1 MHHGIPVTQ
10 VAGSMRAATRAA
22 AQPARALSSLHGS
35 ACALALGTLLVL
47 LSGPAAAAEAEPSPA
62 LQAVIATLSPVQ
74 QALLADTEALRQ
86 FRLTPEK
93 LYRQLEGRD
102 AAGVQAFLDALIG
115 TLQQRAYDAAADAGQ
130 PNLVNGI
137 EEPLADTADAAAIP
151 LNPDAERFSGATVLR
166 PPILDARTREP
177 GPIWLQRYVY
187 QSDGIPTF
195 AGAPVA
201 IRADDLLAGGVEVA
215 FVGIPQSFSAGWR
228 DAQNAPRILR
238 GMYGLGGFDIYAGI
252 DPALELSIADYGN
265 IWVDYMSVELSVNHV
280 REQVGQIVAAG
291 AVPFIVGG
299 DHSVMFPTVAAMADQ
314 HGADAIGVV
323 HLDAHY
329 GGARDLAH
337 WYSDH
342 QSVARLL
349 AEDLLQGDQL
359 IQLGLRGPEHDT
371 AALQWLRSEG
381 VQYHSMAEV
390 EAEGWERVSASVLRE
405 AARGPDK
412 LFISFD
418 MSVLDPAYAAAAG
431 RPVSNGLTP
440 REVLPLLRRLC
451 AEHEIIG
458 FELLDV
464 APYLDLSYRSALL
477 ANNILHTCLTG
488 MALRKRG
495 LTQPHYLSP
504 LASSHD

>member
-1 MHHGIPVTQ
+1 
-10 VAGSMRAATRAA
+10 MRATTTPTASAHAA
-22 AQPARALSSLHGS
+22 VPVPTNALLRTIVRSVTA
-35 ACALALGTLLVL
+35 ACLLAPLA
-47 LSGPAAAAEAEPSPA
+47 GPVFAADAEPSAA
-62 LQAVIATLSPVQ
+62 LQAVIATLTPVH

-86 FRLTPEK
+86 FRLTQK
-93 LYRQLEGRD
+93 KVYRQLEGRD
-102 AAGVQAFLDALIG
+102 AASVQAFLDALIG
-115 TLQQRAYDAAADAGQ
+115 TLQQRAYDPAADAGQ
-130 PNLVNGI
+130 PNLINGI
-137 EEPLADTADAAAIP
+137 DEPIADTADAAAIP

-166 PPILDARTREP
+166 PAILDSRTREP

-195 AGAPVA
+195 ANAPVA
-201 IRADDLLAGGVEVA
+201 IRADDLVAGGVEVA
-215 FVGIPQSFSAGWR
+215 FVGIPQSFSSGWR

-238 GMYGLGGFDIYAGI
+238 GMYGLGGFDMYAGI

-280 REQVGQIVAAG
+280 REQVGSIVAAG

-314 HGADAIGVV
+314 YGKDNIGVV

-349 AEDLLQGDQL
+349 AEDLLDGSNL
-359 IQLGLRGPEHDT
+359 IQLGLRGPEHDQ
-371 AALQWLRSEG
+371 AALEWLRSAD
-381 VQYHSMAEV
+381 VNYHTMAEV
-390 EAEGWERVSASVLRE
+390 EAEGWERVSTTVLRE
-405 AARGPDK
+405 AARGPDQ

-431 RPVSNGLTP
+431 RPVSNGLTT

-451 AEHEIIG
+451 TENEIIG

-464 APYLDLSYRSALL
+464 APYLDLSYRSALN
-477 ANNILHTCLTG
+477 ANTILHTCLTG
-488 MALRKRG
+488 IAMRKRG
-495 LTQPHYLSP
+495 LTQPGYLDP
-504 LASSHD
+504 LARSHD